1 MPRITAPT
9 LAEHQA
15 RQRDALVEAAIAI
28 LATDGVAAA
37 TPAAV
42 GARAGLARSSV
53 YQYFD
58 SSAAML
64 ATAVELVLP
73 RAGAAVA
80 ESVRAAT
87 TPEAGVEAYARQVL
101 GQATSPA
108 ARAVRALEQA
118 ELPVRCRARLEE
130 LRAEQ
135 VKPLADVLVRLGAD
149 QPGPTA
155 ELVAALVD
163 AGARQVASG
172 ADPDEVTARVL
183 AVLRHGVVPRGS
195 GTP

>member
-15 RQRDALVEAAIAI
+15 RQRDALVEAAVAI
-28 LATDGVAAA
+28 LATEGVAAA

-73 RAGAAVA
+73 RAGAAAA
-80 ESVRAAT
+80 EAVQGAA
-87 TPEAGVEAYARQVL
+87 TPEAGVEAYTRQVL
-101 GQATSPA
+101 GQSTSLA

-135 VKPLADVLVRLGAD
+135 VQPLADVLDRLGVD
-149 QPGPTA
+149 QPASTA
-155 ELVAALVD
+155 ELVAALVG
-163 AGARQVASG
+163 AGARQVARG
-172 ADPDEVTARVL
+172 DDAGEVTGRVL
-183 AVLRHGVVPRGS
+183 AILRRGVVPRNAGA
-195 GTP
+195 P